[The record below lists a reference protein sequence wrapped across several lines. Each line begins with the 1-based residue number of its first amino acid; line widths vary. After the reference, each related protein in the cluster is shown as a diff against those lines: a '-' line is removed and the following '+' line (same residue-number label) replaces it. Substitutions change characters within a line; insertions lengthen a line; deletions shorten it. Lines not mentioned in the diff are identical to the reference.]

1 MRTFQFVDLDGNP
14 QGPPEMVDVHAGPV
28 NDFKIY
34 PNGDIGWAYAWDDI
48 TQLKI
53 VRIQRG
59 DVNGD
64 GTVDLKD
71 VIIGLSVLAGSNPI
85 GVMIAGDVNAD
96 NKIGMEDILHD
107 LKRIVE
113 E

>member
-14 QGPPEMVDVHAGPV
+14 LGTHEMVDVHAGPV
-28 NDFKIY
+28 NDFKTF
-34 PNGDIGWAYAWDDI
+34 PNGDIGWAYAWDNM

-64 GTVDLKD
+64 GTVSLKD
-71 VIIGLSVLAGSNPI
+71 VISALQVVTGQSPDSIMKVADVDGDGRIGLGEAVI
-85 GVMIAGDVNAD
+85 
-96 NKIGMEDILHD
+96 ILQK
-107 LKRIVE
+107 LGGI
-113 E
+113 

>member
-1 MRTFQFVDLDGNP
+1 MADCDKRLLLSIAEHSSSLISFTGDFNCRTHFFL
-14 QGPPEMVDVHAGPV
+14 
-28 NDFKIY
+28 Y
-34 PNGDIGWAYAWDDI
+34 PCFPC
-48 TQLKI
+48 
-53 VRIQRG
+53 RG
-59 DVNGD
+59 DRRHRLGS
-64 GTVDLKD
+64 GRQSWFFLD
-71 VIIGLSVLAGSNPI
+71 VLPAGRARLAGSNPI